1 MAGKYTVN
9 LTIISDHCKG
19 CGLCVAAC
27 PRGLLAIAEDE
38 LNNRGFHPACL
49 VDGDECI
56 GCGNCFEMCPDY
68 AITIEKVLKEK
79 VSHGQN
85 IDERQ

>member
-1 MAGKYTVN
+1 MAGKYAVTLLIN
-9 LTIISDHCKG
+9 SDHCKG

-27 PRGLLAIAEDE
+27 PLGLLAISENQ

-49 VDGDECI
+49 LDGDECI
-56 GCGNCFEMCPDY
+56 GCGNCFEMCPDF

-79 VSHGQN
+79 VRNG
-85 IDERQ
+85 